1 MARKRSGGGG
11 TGGGGRR
18 PRRGRPAQPPEGMP
32 PVPDRRQIEGM
43 MRAFLGQAGGEGGT
57 PAQQAQDLIYE
68 AAQTG
73 DPRRRAEMARRALE
87 LWSDCADAYV
97 MLAEAAPDHREAL
110 RLYEQGV
117 AAGERALGPRA
128 FQEDVGHFWGI
139 LETRPYM
146 RARVGLAQHLWMQGR
161 REEAVGHLQDML
173 RLNPND
179 NQGLRYVLAGWLGN
193 LRRDEELA
201 ALLDRYHEATAMWS
215 WNKALLAFRREGDT
229 PAARKLLK
237 AALKAN
243 KHVVP
248 YITGESLPPL
258 ELPGAYSPGD
268 ESEAIIYVHESLPGW
283 KETPG
288 AVDWVRAH
296 AAAPA
301 SGRRRR
307 VPERAEMSAEE
318 AVNELLAL
326 PREEDVWQADCRQLP
341 VWVNDNGRRTRPQMV
356 AVLSCS
362 TQQALSQ
369 EVIAGQPAVGTILQA
384 LVTAARSEAAQ
395 TPHRPREL
403 QVPVGGVWQEL
414 RPHLERAEIA
424 LVESE
429 HLEEADSLFRWLGER
444 IGEEGQPALVEAE
457 GITPELLADFYEA
470 AATFFERAPWHGV
483 AYESAIRI
491 ESPLAPGG
499 VCYGVLMG
507 QSGMTYGL
515 ALYED
520 VELLRRMWR
529 GNLSDAQNARLTV
542 ATVVTYGEDFTV
554 AFPDLDDIHASANA
568 GGAGAADGRP
578 ADRPRLRG
586 PAAAGRLDA
595 GERRGPGGRP
605 RGAAEAVV
613 DLGVTAPCGPLPLHR
628 PVPIVPGKRWAG
640 ERSTRWQAWTRRTSW
655 PRGWRWCC
663 SWSRGRCGGC
673 SRSTGAGPGRCWPRG
688 PGPRSCCWCSPSPWS
703 GPPWRR
709 RPAPASPACASRTSG
724 GSCSRPAA

>member
-193 LRRDEELA
+193 L
-201 ALLDRYHEATAMWS
+201 
-215 WNKALLAFRREGDT
+215 RREGDT

-542 ATVVTYGEDFTV
+542 ATVVTYGEEFTV
-554 AFPDLDDIHASANA
+554 AFPDLDDIQAHGRRIARGDAYPSAYHKGRGKEMRLPTPA
-568 GGAGAADGRP
+568 ELELLTAA
-578 ADRPRLRG
+578 LQ
-586 PAAAGRLDA
+586 
-595 GERRGPGGRP
+595 
-605 RGAAEAVV
+605 
-613 DLGVTAPCGPLPLHR
+613 T
-628 PVPIVPGKRWAG
+628 VPGFVG
-640 ERSTRWQAWTRRTSW
+640 
-655 PRGWRWCC
+655 
-663 SWSRGRCGGC
+663 
-673 SRSTGAGPGRCWPRG
+673 
-688 PGPRSCCWCSPSPWS
+688 
-703 GPPWRR
+703 R
-709 RPAPASPACASRTSG
+709 RPQDDSTPESVEGRVAGHAVPLKLSWISG
-724 GSCSRPAA
+724 